1 MAVVCR
7 AYTTHADAR
16 GAVDALLAEGLRGTD
31 LRVLM
36 GEPLRDART
45 APEGEFASTV
55 APEAVVGRFGG
66 AGHRHDE
73 GAGAFA
79 GAAGGQRGGS
89 FADADRETVT
99 SYPDGVERVEVAGHR
114 HVRRILREAG
124 LDEPTVD
131 RDAEAL
137 HQGRVVVLADVGDR
151 DAGEVGALLDRQF
164 QASRERS
171 AQ

>member
-7 AYTTHADAR
+7 AYTTHADAP
-16 GAVDALLAEGLRGTD
+16 GAVDVLLTEGLRGTD
-31 LRVLM
+31 VRVLM
-36 GEPLRDART
+36 GEPPRDAR
-45 APEGEFASTV
+45 
-55 APEAVVGRFGG
+55 
-66 AGHRHDE
+66 
-73 GAGAFA
+73 
-79 GAAGGQRGGS
+79 AARTQRGGS

-137 HQGRVVVLADVGDR
+137 HDGRILVLADVGDR
-151 DAGEVGALLDRQF
+151 DAGEVGALLHRQF

-171 AQ
+171 VQVGLRGLAQAAQALLEGRVDADV

>member
-7 AYTTHADAR
+7 AYTTHAEAR
-16 GAVDALLAEGLRGTD
+16 GAVDVLLAEGLPGTD

-36 GEPLRDART
+36 GEPPRDART

-55 APEAVVGRFGG
+55 APDAVVGGFGG
-66 AGHRHDE
+66 AGHHHDV

-79 GAAGGQRGGS
+79 GAAHAQRGGS

-99 SYPDGVERVEVAGHR
+99 SYPAGVERMQVAGHR
-114 HVRRILREAG
+114 QVRRILREAG

-137 HQGRVVVLADVGDR
+137 HDGRILVLADVGDR

>member
-7 AYTTHADAR
+7 AYTTHAHAR
-16 GAVDALLAEGLRGTD
+16 GAVDILLAEGIPGTY

-36 GEPLRDART
+36 GEPPRDART
-45 APEGEFASTV
+45 APAGEFASTL
-55 APEAVVGRFGG
+55 APEALVGGFGG

-79 GAAGGQRGGS
+79 GAAGAQRGGS

-99 SYPDGVERVEVAGHR
+99 SYPDGVERVQVAGHR
-114 HVRRILREAG
+114 QVRRILREAG
-124 LDEPTVD
+124 LDESTVD
-131 RDAEAL
+131 RDAQAL
-137 HQGRVVVLADVGDR
+137 HEGRILVLADVGDR
-151 DAGEVGALLDRQF
+151 DSRDVGALLDRQF
-164 QASRERS
+164 QGSRERS